1 MLRSTRER
9 MIQTAA
15 YEVSGVL
22 LAAPLYGVLFGAP
35 AAESFW
41 LVAAMS
47 VAVMMWVPLHNCLFD
62 RLDLRLTGR
71 CASDRPHGLRAF
83 HALSLEV
90 TTMVLTLPIIMAV
103 GGHGFLDGIAL
114 DIGFTLFYAGYAYV
128 FFICYDQLRPLKVER
143 QAGPE
148 AAAAV
153 VLAT

>member
-90 TTMVLTLPIIMAV
+90 TNMVLTLPIIMAV

-128 FFICYDQLRPLKVER
+128 FFI
-143 QAGPE
+143 
-148 AAAAV
+148 
-153 VLAT
+153 